1 MLAVMHAIALGAK
14 RWQARLTGSVEN
26 DHEGGHHKA
35 KWTILSAETR
45 DYFMVE
51 SPESSQC
58 SA

>member
-45 DYFMVE
+45 DLLHG
-51 SPESSQC
+51 
-58 SA
+58 